1 MLWSYLFNN
10 EVADRAHRV
19 GKDYMDKI
27 SKRKVKSITVKFKL
41 WKTSQKLH
49 NTRPWVQKDGK
60 KKPFQIFI
68 ISVDLTRRRY
78 QLLSE
83 ARKIGKYINA
93 IKFVFVNINCSLGV
107 GYDNGSFSY
116 FNSKQELHDIIYK
129 FNECFDINTIRT
141 IKWWLRLHFI
151 T

>member
-1 MLWSYLFNN
+1 MIEKIQECYNALELPFNN
-10 EVADRAHRV
+10 EVADRAHRF

-41 WKTSQKLH
+41 WKTRQKLH
-49 NTRPWVQKDGK
+49 NTRLGVQKDGK

-68 ISVDLTRRRY
+68 IFVDLTRRRY

-83 ARKIGKYINA
+83 ARKIGKCIYA
-93 IKFVFVNINCSLGV
+93 IKFAFVNINCSLGV

-116 FNSKQELHDIIYK
+116 FDSKQELHDIIYK

-141 IKWWLRLHFI
+141 IK
-151 T
+151 